1 MRRADVRCALVALA
15 VHCAGLALVVLVA
28 PGGTRKPMD
37 ARAETPP
44 AEIELDVRDG
54 RESGDSPAVARS
66 PADTPARNAPGPATA
81 TTRSLNLETWASA
94 ARGPEAPPSPESPAP
109 DLDLSQYFRR
119 PTTLS
124 ADAIGLGPRNVF
136 LEGLVGGPERH
147 PAANP
152 SAQNEA
158 PGVEQSIRDALS
170 ERDREIGLAA
180 GGPIVRVAEEISRA
194 SETPWNSR
202 ATFEVITDASGAVVA
217 LHLLNASEAWGAWER
232 VAKDLHAA
240 LRGRTLHVPEGS
252 TGLAV
257 TLDVVSRLQLPSGHD
272 PDMAVSVLG
281 LPVKK
286 APSASRNPQR
296 VDILK
301 PELTVRDVDPPP
313 DLGPPVKLPPKHVAI
328 GLQLLVLG
336 IDPTDLTPRPLRV
349 VHARI
354 VREHGL

>member
-1 MRRADVRCALVALA
+1 MR
-15 VHCAGLALVVLVA
+15 VA
-28 PGGTRKPMD
+28 PGGTQQRMD
-37 ARAETPP
+37 ALTKKPP
-44 AEIELDVRDG
+44 EIELDVRDERDNG
-54 RESGDSPAVARS
+54 GSPAIASAPAMSAHPIAR
-66 PADTPARNAPGPATA
+66 AAPSGPATA
-81 TTRSLNLETWASA
+81 TKQSLETGAAA
-94 ARGPEAPPSPESPAP
+94 ARSPEMPPSPESPAA
-109 DLDLSQYFRR
+109 DVDLSQYFRR
-119 PTTLS
+119 PVTLS
-124 ADAIGLGPRNVF
+124 ADAIGLGGRNVF
-136 LEGLVGGPERH
+136 LEGLPGSPERP

-152 SAQNEA
+152 SGLNEA

-170 ERDREIGLAA
+170 ERDREVGLAA
-180 GGPIVRVAEEISRA
+180 GGPIVGVAEEISRA

-202 ATFEVITDASGAVVA
+202 ATFEAITDASGAVTAV
-217 LHLLNASEAWGAWER
+217 HLLNASEAWGAWER

-240 LRGRTLHVPEGS
+240 LQRRTLHVPAGS
-252 TGLAV
+252 AGLAV

-286 APSASRNPQR
+286 APSTSKNPQR

-313 DLGPPVKLPPKHVAI
+313 DLGPPVKLPLKHLVV
-328 GLQLLVLG
+328 GVQFFVLG

-354 VREHGL
+354 VREHEL